1 MERMTRRQTIRFTWI
16 ALTFIGGIATAMFA
30 EELILRAQGTRLDFS
45 APRFHYLI
53 GRPLARL
60 KNAEP
65 VIFDFQARLA
75 AGNKT
80 TVVKQI
86 TARFVISYDLWEER
100 YAVTKTTPSR
110 KTARHLTAAEAE
122 VWCVQE
128 MSVTDLSGVAANQP
142 LWASLDIRADEESEP
157 RLFSRSDISDAG
169 ISLNGLVE
177 LFSKP
182 SRATQSHWYLEAGPV
197 TLEQLRRGG

>member
-1 MERMTRRQTIRFTWI
+1 MTRRQSIRTWWI
-16 ALTFIGGIATAMFA
+16 ALAFLGGVATAMFA

-45 APRFHYLI
+45 APRFHYLT

-65 VIFDFQARLA
+65 VAFLFQARLA
-75 AGNKT
+75 LGTKT
-80 TVVKQI
+80 NVVKQN

-100 YAVTKTTPSR
+100 YSVTKTTPAR
-110 KTARHLTAAEAE
+110 KTAGHLTAASAEA
-122 VWCVQE
+122 WCLQE
-128 MSVTDLSGVAANQP
+128 MSIVDLSGIAANQQ
-142 LWASLDIRADEESEP
+142 LWASLDIRAEDESEA

-169 ISLNGLVE
+169 ISLNGLIE

-182 SRATQSHWYLEAGPV
+182 SRTTQARWLLENGPV
-197 TLEQLRRGG
+197 TLEQLRRGQ

>member
-1 MERMTRRQTIRFTWI
+1 MTRRQSIRFWWI
-16 ALTFIGGIATAMFA
+16 ALAFVGGVATAMFA
-30 EELILRAQGTRLDFS
+30 EELILRTQGTRLDFS
-45 APRFHYLI
+45 TPRFHYLV

-60 KNAEP
+60 RNAEP
-65 VIFDFQARLA
+65 VAFLFQARLTSS
-75 AGNKT
+75 NKT
-80 TVVKQI
+80 TIVKQN

-110 KTARHLTAAEAE
+110 KTARHLTAADAEA
-122 VWCVQE
+122 WCVQE
-128 MSVTDLSGVAANQP
+128 MSVTDLSGVATNQP
-142 LWASLDIRADEESEP
+142 FWASLDIRAEEESESH
-157 RLFSRSDISDAG
+157 LFDRSDITDAG

-182 SRATQSHWYLEAGPV
+182 SRATQSHWILEAGPV

>member
-1 MERMTRRQTIRFTWI
+1 MRRVQSIRFWWI
-16 ALTFIGGIATAMFA
+16 ALAFMGGIATAMFA

-45 APRFHYLI
+45 APRFHYLV

-65 VIFDFQARLA
+65 VAFVFQARLA
-75 AGNKT
+75 AGNRT
-80 TVVKQI
+80 NVVKQN

-110 KTARHLTAAEAE
+110 KTASHLTAADAEA
-122 VWCVQE
+122 WCVQE
-128 MSVTDLSGVAANQP
+128 MSITDLNGVAANQP
-142 LWASLDIRADEESEP
+142 LWATLDIRAQEENDAP
-157 RLFSRSDISDAG
+157 LFSRNDISDAG
-169 ISLNGLVE
+169 ISLNGLIE

-182 SRATQSHWYLEAGPV
+182 SKATQSHWILEAGPV

>member
-1 MERMTRRQTIRFTWI
+1 MNRRQNIRAWWI
-16 ALTFIGGIATAMFA
+16 ALAFLGGVATAMFA

-45 APRFHYLI
+45 APRVHYLT

-65 VIFDFQARLA
+65 VAFDFQARLA
-75 AGNKT
+75 TGTKAN
-80 TVVKQI
+80 VVKQN

-110 KTARHLTAAEAE
+110 KTAGHLTAADAEA
-122 VWCVQE
+122 WCLQE
-128 MSVTDLSGVAANQP
+128 MSIVDLSGIAANQQ
-142 LWASLDIRADEESEP
+142 LWASLDIRAAEESEA
-157 RLFSRSDISDAG
+157 RLFSRNDISDAG
-169 ISLNGLVE
+169 ISLNGLIE

-182 SRATQSHWYLEAGPV
+182 SRATQAHWILENGPT
-197 TLEQLRRGG
+197 TLEQLRRGQ

>member
-1 MERMTRRQTIRFTWI
+1 MARRQSIRFWWI
-16 ALTFIGGIATAMFA
+16 ALAFMGGMATAMFA
-30 EELILRAQGTRLDFS
+30 EELILRVQGTRLDFS
-45 APRFHYLI
+45 TPRFHYLI

-65 VIFDFQARLA
+65 VVFLLQSRLT
-75 AGNKT
+75 AGGRVN
-80 TVVKQI
+80 VVKQNA
-86 TARFVISYDLWEER
+86 ARFVISYDLWEEK
-100 YAVTKTTPSR
+100 YAVTKTSPSR
-110 KTARHLTAAEAE
+110 KTANHLTAAEAE
-122 VWCVQE
+122 AWCVQE
-128 MSVTDLSGVAANQP
+128 MSLTDLGGIAANQQ
-142 LWASLDIRADEESEP
+142 LWATLDIRAEDEKET

-182 SRATQSHWYLEAGPV
+182 SRSTQSHWLLEYGPV